1 MAWQVHSFAHHWVGN
16 GKCGSVCAG
25 CFLLRCLKEGEERP
39 YLRWRRTASRGG
51 GRGAGS
57 LCCMC
62 YPQGYWGPATWVG
75 QQQNHR
81 RLTTGHRAARGT
93 RGGSISRS
101 SVVYVVRR
109 SDHPPAMAPRNS
121 RLQFQLRYP
130 GSGLVHPLPA
140 LTWDLGC
147 KPGCGIMKAPF
158 VRCTQTQTA
167 ALTWVVI

>member
-1 MAWQVHSFAHHWVGN
+1 MVWQVHSFAHHWVGN
-16 GKCGSVCAG
+16 GKYGSVCAG
-25 CFLLRCLKEGEERP
+25 CFFASLLEGG
-39 YLRWRRTASRGG
+39 RRTALPALEKDSKQGG

-109 SDHPPAMAPRNS
+109 PPFGSPASHGTQKQPPPVPIKI
-121 RLQFQLRYP
+121 P
-130 GSGLVHPLPA
+130 G
-140 LTWDLGC
+140 
-147 KPGCGIMKAPF
+147 
-158 VRCTQTQTA
+158 
-167 ALTWVVI
+167 